1 MQKQNQRFALLP
13 KKKGTVWIPRVTTEL
28 HILRDA
34 FEPQHGTI
42 IREVAKKGLPCMGKK
57 RLSYKEEMDKITLNL
72 LDRTPIRKTKQNT
85 VVRRYDDIQPMT
97 RNYLSRVGKTMESLL
112 KK

>member
-1 MQKQNQRFALLP
+1 
-13 KKKGTVWIPRVTTEL
+13 
-28 HILRDA
+28 
-34 FEPQHGTI
+34 
-42 IREVAKKGLPCMGKK
+42 MGKK